1 MCSRGDVLEG
11 RTRGAGAAYAGRV
24 AAARTLAILTSDPD
38 GPVVRHRFRAYAP
51 ALERRGVHLAIV
63 PWPKSNAMRREALER
78 VGRADATIVS
88 SRLLTVRDVG
98 RVRERAKRLGFDFD
112 DALPYRDS
120 RRGAS
125 RSFTR
130 RRRFAAIVRAADRV
144 TCGNPYLARLATE
157 QGGEA
162 TVLPTAVEVGE
173 RPQATPPEKG
183 LPAIGWIG
191 SHATIGYLEERAVVF
206 SALVASGRS
215 YRLRVI
221 ADAEPS
227 FPPGVAVEPV
237 RYTEHS
243 WEAALAGVRFGLAP
257 LSDDAWTRGRC
268 GLRLLQTLA
277 VGRPCVASAVGVQT
291 EQVRHG
297 ETGWL
302 ALDREGF
309 LEGMVALF
317 DDPDRCR
324 VMGEAGFEDV
334 KSRWSVEAWSGRV
347 VDAWEALLA

>member
-1 MCSRGDVLEG
+1 M
-11 RTRGAGAAYAGRV
+11 

-38 GPVVRHRFRAYAP
+38 GPGVRHRFRAYAS
-51 ALERRGVHLAIV
+51 ALERRGVLLDVV
-63 PWPKSNAMRREALER
+63 PWPKSGAARREALDR
-78 VGRADATIVS
+78 VERADGTVVS
-88 SRLLTVRDVG
+88 SRLLNVRDVG
-98 RVRERAKRLGFDFD
+98 RVRESARRLGFDFD
-112 DALPYRDS
+112 DALPFRDS

-130 RRRFAAIVRAADRV
+130 RRRFAAIVRVADRV
-144 TCGNPYLARLATE
+144 TCGNPYLARLAAE
-157 QGGEA
+157 QGVEA
-162 TVLPTAVEVGE
+162 TVLPTAVPVGE
-173 RPQATPPEKG
+173 RPQPALPEKG

-237 RYTEHS
+237 RWTEHT
-243 WEAALAGVRFGLAP
+243 WEGALAGVRFGLAP

-277 VGRPCVASAVGVQT
+277 VGRPCVASAVGVQS

-302 ALDREGF
+302 ARDREGF
-309 LEGMVALF
+309 LEGMVELL
-317 DDPDRCR
+317 DDPERCR
-324 VMGEAGFEDV
+324 AMGEAGFEDV
-334 KSRWSVEAWSGRV
+334 RSRWSVAAWTDRV
-347 VDAWEALLA
+347 VDAREALLA